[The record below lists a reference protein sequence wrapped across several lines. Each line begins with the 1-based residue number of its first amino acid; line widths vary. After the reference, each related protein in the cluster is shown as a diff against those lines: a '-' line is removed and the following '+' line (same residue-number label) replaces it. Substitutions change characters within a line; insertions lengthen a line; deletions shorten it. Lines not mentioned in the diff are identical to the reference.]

1 MTALVRPRPPSSGQL
16 LGRVLAQPALVEAV
30 QHLPASALAR
40 LIEHVGLEDAGEL
53 IALATTA
60 QLADVFDH
68 DLWRGRPGQAEALDP
83 ARFAVWLEVL
93 VEAGPGFAAGRLAE
107 LPEDLLTHLIHQRAL
122 VLDLDQL
129 ERELA
134 ELGDDA
140 DWVEKSLDERL
151 AIEVDTFRVVAR
163 DAAGWDALAA
173 VLVALDEQHHVLLAR
188 VLERCA
194 YLAQRDVE
202 DDGGLTAV
210 LSAEASLADDVAGDR
225 EDRRAADGYVEPR
238 AAAGFLRLAASQ
250 DAAAVRA
257 GGRDPT
263 TRAYFR
269 ELAPRPAPPPSAAA
283 DALAA
288 VLVAHGVLDEGAR
301 ALPRLPGGD
310 AAGPAATMRAAL
322 AAIDD
327 PALHAQ
333 RVGELVYLA
342 NVLTA
347 GAAIDGRTFRRG
359 EAVTA
364 AVTAC
369 GLGLAHL
376 IATTGADAATIVARD
391 GADLLF
397 RIGWRQLVERG
408 ADPVHALLGTAP
420 RDDRA

>member
-1 MTALVRPRPPSSGQL
+1 MTALVRPSPPSSGQL

-30 QHLPASALAR
+30 QHLPASALAK

-83 ARFAVWLEVL
+83 ARFAVWLEVM
-93 VEAGPGFAAGRLAE
+93 VEAGAGFAARRLAE

-122 VLDLDQL
+122 VLELDQL

-140 DWVEKSLDERL
+140 DYVEKACDDRLHVELDVYRL
-151 AIEVDTFRVVAR
+151 VAR
-163 DAAGWDALAA
+163 GADGWDALAA
-173 VLVALDEQHHVLLAR
+173 VLVALDEEHHDLLAR

-194 YLAQRDVE
+194 YLARRDVV
-202 DDGGLTAV
+202 DDGGLTAA
-210 LSAEASLADDVAGDR
+210 LSAEASLADDVAGER

-238 AAAGFLRLAASQ
+238 AAAGFLRLAASEGA
-250 DAAAVRA
+250 DAVRA
-257 GGRDPT
+257 AGRDPT

-269 ELAPRPAPPPSAAA
+269 ELAPRPVPRPSAAA
-283 DALAA
+283 DALVAL
-288 VLVAHGVLDEGAR
+288 LVANGVLDEGAR
-301 ALPRLPGGD
+301 ALPLLPGGD
-310 AAGPAATMRAAL
+310 DGGPAATLRAAL
-322 AAIDD
+322 ADLDD
-327 PALHAQ
+327 AALHQ
-333 RVGELVYLA
+333 RRIAELVYLA

-347 GAAIDGRTFRRG
+347 GAAVDGRTFRRG

-376 IATTGADAATIVARD
+376 VATTGEDAAAIVRRD

-397 RIGWRQLVERG
+397 RIGWHQLSADGR
-408 ADPVHALLGTAP
+408 DPVRALLGGAP
-420 RDDRA
+420 RDRP